1 LIIIGLLIFV
11 EYTYFGG
18 LSGFV
23 VNEQQTVFDV
33 NEGNNFNVVINDY
46 ERIGNQLKVKYSLTN
61 KLEEYNEISLNY
73 NLIDN
78 EGYSAASDKLDV
90 IIGAGSYM
98 NYFLTINLPKD
109 SVGDYTLDMTFSDK
123 NEKIALSKEVYLS
136 DSGLTGLAVSEGN
149 QKILGGSFVFL
160 VGIILLY
167 YIVKLIFREEKY
179 SVQAN
184 DVIRLEMQ

>member
-1 LIIIGLLIFV
+1 
-11 EYTYFGG
+11 
-18 LSGFV
+18 
-23 VNEQQTVFDV
+23 
-33 NEGNNFNVVINDY
+33 VINDY

-78 EGYSAASDKLDV
+78 EGYSAASDNLDV
-90 IIGAGSYM
+90 IIGAGSFM

-184 DVIRLEMQ
+184 DVIRLEMQEFK